1 MKSKQQF
8 EKKPPKNLVC
18 SFFLSIFAILQRNY
32 QLLHLIL
39 TTMAEKSKKQL
50 IYKDYSAVN
59 TNGSPLN
66 VDMTESTNLLGG
78 EIWYN

>member
-1 MKSKQQF
+1 
-8 EKKPPKNLVC
+8 
-18 SFFLSIFAILQRNY
+18 
-32 QLLHLIL
+32 
-39 TTMAEKSKKQL
+39 MAEKSTKQL